1 MRYPW
6 RMNPSPKPAAKKK
19 AGGKRPKAKDLPTA
33 RNLTAV
39 SDEID
44 NATALM
50 LMACQ
55 RMTEAAQ
62 RLVEAVDLHLDA
74 ADADPRTQRKLRR
87 RAERTQEALHQV
99 ALAVTRDAQQAKRA
113 NRLWQR
119 PPATK

>member
-6 RMNPSPKPAAKKK
+6 GMNPSPKPAAKKK
-19 AGGKRPKAKDLPTA
+19 ASGKRQRAKDLPTA

-39 SDEID
+39 SDEVES
-44 NATALM
+44 ATALM
-50 LMACQ
+50 LVACQ

-74 ADADPRTQRKLRR
+74 AAADPRTQRKLRR

-113 NRLWQR
+113 NRVWQR